1 MLLAKGLIAKA
12 TNSAGPRLAAAAL
25 SAGPKGFAPMANF
38 GGGGLGGANFKNF
51 GGALAFVPM
60 ANFGGIAF
68 VPMAISGD
76 FGGTNFG
83 NFGLSSGF
91 GNFGTKSDDGLN
103 AGLAFGERGRGLAF
117 AIGDGPFG
125 GEVGSGDVG

>member
-1 MLLAKGLIAKA
+1 MV
-12 TNSAGPRLAAAAL
+12 NF
-25 SAGPKGFAPMANF
+25 GFAPMANF
-38 GGGGLGGANFKNF
+38 GGGGLGGANF
-51 GGALAFVPM
+51 GGL
-60 ANFGGIAF
+60 GGIAF

-83 NFGLSSGF
+83 NFGLSSSGF
-91 GNFGTKSDDGLN
+91 GNFGTESDDGLN

-117 AIGDGPFG
+117 ATGGGLFG